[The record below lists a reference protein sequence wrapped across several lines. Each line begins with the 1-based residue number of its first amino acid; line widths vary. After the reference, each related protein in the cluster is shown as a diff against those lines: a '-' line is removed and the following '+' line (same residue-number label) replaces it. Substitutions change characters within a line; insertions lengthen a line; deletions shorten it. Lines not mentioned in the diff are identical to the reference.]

1 MKEVG
6 EAVGLLGKL
15 PPLDAEH
22 VKAVGASMPG
32 RLLGRTAALVAA
44 FAALFATY
52 AVVQGL
58 LPGFIS
64 GLRQSYPPLVFDTVF
79 FGLPLLIVAV

>member
-1 MKEVG
+1 VKEVG

-52 AVVQGL
+52 AVVQGT